1 MRATIVLGAALV
13 ACASLGA
20 AGAAEIAVIES
31 TSARYVVGQT
41 LDATA
46 PIVLAAGEALTV
58 VHEDAR
64 LIRIEGP
71 HNGPAAGPAPDPSA
85 FRRALTQLIVE
96 ERPAVGGVGGVR
108 AGEGEAQAAD
118 TRPDPWLVHSE
129 RSGDQCVLG
138 GAAVGVWRERA
149 GDAVVAEVGVSLARE
164 LCANTL
170 ERRRATSGVAGA
182 GGAGRR
188 HRLPAAADCLFVVR
202 PDPPARARAH
212 ARRPRARDCL
222 VAGCERLHRS
232 SALAA
237 ARVAG
242 AAVDRQ
248 RRVVVADGV
257 ARHG

>member
-31 TSARYVVGQT
+31 TSARYVVGQM

-96 ERPAVGGVGGVR
+96 EQPAVGGVGGVR
-108 AGEGEAQAAD
+108 AGDGEAQAVD
-118 TRPDPWLVHSE
+118 TRTDPWLVHAQL
-129 RSGDQCVLG
+129 SGDQCVLG
-138 GAAVGVWRERA
+138 GEAPGVWRESA
-149 GDAVVAEVGVSLARE
+149 SDALVAELGVSLAESSAQVHWNAGEQRAAWPAQAA
-164 LCANTL
+164 LADDTVYLLRPTTSLLSVPIRLHLLAPTL
-170 ERRRATSGVAGA
+170 
-182 GGAGRR
+182 AGR
-188 HRLPAAADCLFVVR
+188 
-202 PDPPARARAH
+202 
-212 ARRPRARDCL
+212 
-222 VAGCERLHRS
+222 S
-232 SALAA
+232 LAA
-237 ARVAG
+237 AAWL
-242 AAVDRQ
+242 AAKGCTDQ
-248 RRVVVADGV
+248 
-257 ARHG
+257 ARLLLRESPEPR